1 MTFHIISI
9 FPEIFGSYLDASLIG
24 KARAEGTIDVRLIN
38 PRDFTNDPHHAV
50 DDKPYG
56 GGPGMVMMVEPI
68 YRAVQSVKRKARQA
82 HVILLSP
89 RGKELTQEKVRE
101 LKDKK
106 DIILICGRYEGV
118 DERVAEH
125 IADEV
130 ISIGPYVVSGGELP
144 ALVVLEAVSRYVP
157 DVIGKE
163 ESRED
168 VKGSY
173 PAYTRPEAFT
183 AGDGTWSVPDVL
195 LSGNHAD
202 VAAWREKR
210 RFDFTK

>member
-9 FPEIFGSYLDASLIG
+9 FPEIFGSYLDASLVG
-24 KARAEGTIDVRLIN
+24 KARAEGTLDVRLIN
-38 PRDFTNDPHHAV
+38 PRDFTNDTHHAV

-68 YRAVQSVKRKARQA
+68 YRAVQSIKEKAKDA
-82 HVILLSP
+82 HIILLSP

-106 DIILICGRYEGV
+106 DIIFICGRYEGV

-130 ISIGPYVVSGGELP
+130 MSIGPYVLSGGELP

-157 DVIGKE
+157 GVIGKE

-168 VKGSY
+168 VKGSH
-173 PAYTRPEAFT
+173 PAYTRPETFT
-183 AGDGTWSVPDVL
+183 AEGETWSVPDVL